1 MARGIEAMRAGYA
14 GWVDAR
20 RAAGLPT
27 FGRPK
32 GAKNIATRRYEAALA
47 QWQADAASYDQDRDA
62 HADAVYAATLAK
74 LKHVRGGE
82 VIKSAIASAYRDKAR
97 RTYPPLPPP
106 PQRQDFRGLPKP
118 RWAKR
123 QRPSRAS
130 IAPILKTTLNPVVQT
145 TLPAI
150 AQAPLLPPPDTLEAR
165 LTREGWTYDP
175 AVNAWS
181 RRSGPA
187 PPPPPMP
194 VLKGW
199 R

>member
-27 FGRPK
+27 FGRPE
-32 GAKNIATRRYEAALA
+32 GAKNISTRRYEAALA

-74 LKHVRGGE
+74 NKHVRVSDIMKYSFAAAE
-82 VIKSAIASAYRDKAR
+82 RDRAR
-97 RTYPPLPPP
+97 RTYPPLRPP
-106 PQRQDFRGLPKP
+106 PQRQDFRGKPKP
-118 RWAKR
+118 PRVKR
-123 QRPSRAS
+123 QRPSRAQ
-130 IAPILKTTLNPVVQT
+130 IAPLAETP
-145 TLPAI
+145 LPAI
-150 AQAPLLPPPDTLEAR
+150 AEAPLPSQSAPPAETSPAETMEAR
-165 LTREGWTYDP
+165 LTREGWVYDP
-175 AVNAWS
+175 AVQAWS
-181 RRSGPA
+181 RRAGLA
-187 PPPPPMP
+187 PPPIP